1 MARKKQQLI
10 NYHTGSKQSMPL
22 SSEVQYGELVVRH
35 NAEQP
40 ELLIKVADDK
50 FATFVDVEA
59 VAKKVNDSADSLNQT
74 INAVSAT
81 VFTDYATKSALESVS
96 GNIKSTLN
104 AVKSAL
110 EGADTAIATE
120 LSAVSAT
127 VVANKETYDE
137 YVEQND
143 KDIAAL
149 GAASAAVKTSVAE
162 LSAGTR
168 AEVSRLDGRV
178 DSVFTSAVT
187 VSKEYTN
194 VQLSAVTED
203 LQGQIDDADSAI
215 AALGAA
221 SAAVKTSVTEL
232 SAGTRAEVSRLD
244 GAITTAKNDAIEA
257 ASAFTLAQIK
267 KVNDTNDGLAERV
280 DALESSASTL
290 SDELAELSG
299 VTEDF
304 SAATHTAL
312 TGLSAGTVAEVARLD
327 GRVDSVFTSAV
338 TVSKAYTDKKFT
350 DEFVPVKNAV
360 DALTGNGESSVTSI
374 VDKAIANVVAQAPEA
389 FDTLKEIADWI
400 GNGSGT
406 TAAEL
411 VTDIEGLKSAD
422 TVISGA
428 VNAVSAT
435 VVANKEAYDEYVEQ
449 NDKDIAAL
457 GAASAAVKTSVSEL
471 SGATK
476 AEVSR
481 LDGRVDSSFTSAV
494 TYVDAQVS
502 LVTKSLKD
510 KEDALDT
517 RIDALEAIS
526 GATTTAIQT
535 ATFAEGNA
543 AKSGV
548 EITKSG
554 TTLVF
559 DFSKL
564 IIDCGE
570 F

>member
-59 VAKKVNDSADSLNQT
+59 VAKKVNNSADSLNQT

-312 TGLSAGTVAEVARLD
+312 TGLSAGTVAEIARLD

>member
-59 VAKKVNDSADSLNQT
+59 VAKKVNNSADSLNQT

-162 LSAGTR
+162 LSP
-168 AEVSRLDGRV
+168 
-178 DSVFTSAVT
+178 
-187 VSKEYTN
+187 
-194 VQLSAVTED
+194 
-203 LQGQIDDADSAI
+203 
-215 AALGAA
+215 
-221 SAAVKTSVTEL
+221 
-232 SAGTRAEVSRLD
+232 GTRAEVSRLD

>member
-59 VAKKVNDSADSLNQT
+59 VAKKVNDSADSLNSA
-74 INAVSAT
+74 ISAVSAS
-81 VFTDYATKSALESVS
+81 VIADFATTAEMNAVS
-96 GNIKSTLN
+96 GNIESTLN
-104 AVKSAL
+104 AVKTAL
-110 EGADTAIATE
+110 EGADTVISGAVK
-120 LSAVSAT
+120 AVSAT
-127 VVANKETYDE
+127 VVANKDAYDE

-143 KDIAAL
+143 ENIAAL
-149 GAASAAVKTSVAE
+149 GAASAAVKTSVTE

-168 AEVSRLDGRV
+168 VEVSRLDGRV
-178 DSVFTSAVT
+178 DSSFTSAVT

-203 LQGQIDDADSAI
+203 LQGQIDDADNAI

-257 ASAFTLAQIK
+257 ASAFTLEQIK
-267 KVNDTNDGLAERV
+267 KVNETNDGLAERV
-280 DALESSASTL
+280 ETLES
-290 SDELAELSG
+290 D
-299 VTEDF
+299 
-304 SAATHTAL
+304 
-312 TGLSAGTVAEVARLD
+312 
-327 GRVDSVFTSAV
+327 
-338 TVSKAYTDKKFT
+338 
-350 DEFVPVKNAV
+350 V
-360 DALTGNGESSVTSI
+360 DALTGNGETSVTSI
-374 VDKAIANVVAQAPEA
+374 VDKAIANVVSGAPEA

-428 VNAVSAT
+428 VKAVSAT
-435 VVANKEAYDEYVEQ
+435 VVANKETYDEYVEQ
-449 NDKDIAAL
+449 NDENIAAL

-471 SGATK
+471 SGATE
-476 AEVSR
+476 AEVAR
-481 LDGRVDSSFTSAV
+481 LDGRVDGAFTSAV

-502 LVTKSLKD
+502 SVTKSLKD

-535 ATFAEGNA
+535 ATTN
-543 AKSGV
+543 SGV
-548 EITKSG
+548 KVEKTG
-554 TTLVF
+554 TTLAF
-559 DFSKL
+559 DFSEL